1 MRTKSWIWSAVAL
14 LAFLIIA
21 ALLHLLLQLGG
32 WERLLLWIGMTILG
46 VTAAIFTFFHFS
58 PRKHRPRRS
67 DVDVLLDAASKRL
80 AAAGIASGR
89 IGRLPVTL
97 VLGPSG
103 SAKTSTVIQGEH
115 GAELLAGEAEQGG
128 AVMPTPAVNVWYDG
142 DGLLVEAGGS
152 LYTDEEGW
160 TRLLRRLRANRWA
173 AALGRGRQAPRAA
186 VVCVSADLLLS
197 GAAAPAVA
205 DTARTLRQAL
215 AIASRQLGVRLPV
228 YVVFTKVDR
237 IPHFEAFVRGMSRHE
252 AQELLGATL
261 PIVGMSAEEYGE
273 TQGARLRQAF
283 SGIFHSLARWRLTLL
298 PREQREMDRG
308 SAYEFPREMRKF
320 SDAASAF
327 LLELCRP
334 GQLGMNPFL
343 RGFYFT
349 GVRPVVVSDT
359 PTPAAAPGERRSM
372 DLGATG
378 VFAVGGTPATPQ
390 PPSGRPGT
398 RRVPE
403 WVFLRRLHPEVV
415 RIDEHARAL
424 TAGGARVDLLRRALL
439 GIASLALL
447 VLVGGMT
454 ISYWNNRAMLAHS
467 QDALTAVQMLTAP
480 VDEAPDLPS
489 LQRLDSLRRAV
500 EPLSGYRRD
509 GRPMRLR
516 WGLYSGDHAREPL
529 SQVYFDRFASQ
540 LFSQTRGDLVTHLQT
555 LPDEPQHTADYS
567 GTYDALKAY
576 LISTSHPHESDPGF
590 LTPVLLRAW
599 RHGDQLDPDRRSV
612 ASEQLDFYGRELLLG
627 NPFPGE
633 PNEAVVVTAR
643 EFLARFTGV
652 EPLYQA
658 LLAEAAEV
666 GEPIRFAELYP
677 TSSQVVQNPQ
687 AVPAEFTVDG
697 WARAEEILGDL
708 DRLLAR
714 EDWVLGDRGS
724 IAPTDRVRLAEELRA
739 RYRRDYGAAWQAF
752 LEAASV
758 TSFSGAADA
767 ASKLERLSSNQSP
780 ILQLLALT
788 ARHTAV
794 DTVLFP
800 EIFQPVHTVIP
811 AGENEAYVNEGN
823 AGYMNGLLS
832 LHAAMAQVAQAAGP
846 DRAAALSQ
854 AQTGVQQ
861 VDLQVSQ
868 LAQRFR
874 TEGEALAVGDQVQR
888 LLQAPVSAAGG
899 LVRAL
904 PTADVN
910 AAGAGFCAPF
920 STIAARYPFADGAV
934 QQASMDDL
942 VSTFQPGASHLWSF
956 YEERLGELLV
966 RQGVRYAPRPLAEP
980 RPSEEFVEFF
990 NRAADISAAFFPDGA
1005 GTPTVRFALQLATSD
1020 ELPEVRF
1027 TMDGQTGVFTRTM
1040 PAGRTF
1046 VWDGAGARSVRV
1058 TSVVDG
1064 VETVLLEGEGGP
1076 WTLTRLL
1083 REARWEQVG
1092 AQQYRLNWSI
1102 TEAPG
1107 QLVGTITFAG
1117 RLPVFAPDALRLQCV
1132 SRIVR

>member
-1 MRTKSWIWSAVAL
+1 MKTKAWIWSAVAL
-14 LAFLIIA
+14 LAFLTIA
-21 ALLHLLLQLGG
+21 ALLHLLLPLGR
-32 WERLLLWIGMTILG
+32 WERLLLWAGMTILG
-46 VTAAIFTFFHFS
+46 LTAAIFTFFHFA
-58 PRKHRPRRS
+58 PRKPRPRRS
-67 DVDVLLDAASKRL
+67 DVELLLDAATKRL
-80 AAAGIASGR
+80 ATAGIAGGKIGR
-89 IGRLPVTL
+89 IPVTL
-97 VLGPSG
+97 VLGPAG
-103 SAKTSTVIQGEH
+103 SAKTSTVTQGEH
-115 GAELLAGEAEQGG
+115 GAELLAGETQQGG
-128 AVMPTPAVNVWYDG
+128 AVVPTPAINVWYDG
-142 DGLLVEAGGS
+142 DGLLVEAGGAM
-152 LYTDEEGW
+152 YTDEEGW
-160 TRLLRRLRANRWA
+160 NRLLRRLRPHRLA

-186 VVCVSADLLLS
+186 VVCVGANQLLS
-197 GAAAPAVA
+197 GASSPAVA
-205 DTARTLRQAL
+205 ETARALRQAL
-215 AIASRQLGVRLPV
+215 ATTSRQLGVRLPV
-228 YVVFTKVDR
+228 YVVFTKADR
-237 IPHFEAFVRGMSRHE
+237 IPHFETFTRGMTRDE
-252 AQELLGATL
+252 AHDLLGATL
-261 PIVGMSAEEYGE
+261 PIAAMTAGEYGE
-273 TQGARLRQAF
+273 SQGARLRQAF
-283 SGIFHSLARWRLTLL
+283 SGIFHSLAQWRLAIL

-308 SAYEFPREMRKF
+308 SAYELPREMRKL
-320 SDAASAF
+320 SDAAGAF

-359 PTPAAAPGERRSM
+359 PAPETASRAQRNI

-378 VFAVGGTPATPQ
+378 VFSVGGMPATPDT
-390 PPSGRPGT
+390 SARRPGS

-403 WVFLRRLHPEVV
+403 WVFLRRLLPGVIRV
-415 RIDEHARAL
+415 DEHAREL

-439 GIASLALL
+439 GATSLALL
-447 VLVGGMT
+447 ILIGGMT
-454 ISYWNNRAMLAHS
+454 ISYWNNRAILARS
-467 QDALTAVQMLTAP
+467 QSAMSAVQMLSAP
-480 VDEAPDLPS
+480 VGEAPDLAS
-489 LQRLDSLRRAV
+489 LQRLDSLRVAL
-500 EPLSGYRRD
+500 EPLSEYRRS

-516 WGLYSGDHAREPL
+516 WGLYSGDRAREPL
-529 SQVYFDRFASQ
+529 REVYFDRFASL
-540 LFSQTRGDLVTHLQT
+540 LFSQTRGDLITHLQT
-555 LPDEPQHTADYS
+555 LPAEPQHTGEYS

-576 LISTSHPHESDPGF
+576 LITTSHPHESEPEF

-599 RHGDQLDPDRRSV
+599 RYGEQLEPDRRV
-612 ASEQLDFYGRELLLG
+612 VGEAQVDFYGEELLLG
-627 NPFPGE
+627 NPYPGE

-643 EFLARFTGV
+643 EFLARFTGL

-658 LLAEAAEV
+658 LLAEAAQV

-677 TSSQVVQNPQ
+677 ASSEVVQNPHV
-687 AVPAEFTVDG
+687 VPGEFTVEG
-697 WARAEEILGDL
+697 WKRVDEILADL
-708 DRLLAR
+708 DRLLSR
-714 EDWVLGDRGS
+714 EDWVLGDRGT
-724 IAPTDRVRLAEELRA
+724 IAPTERVRLAGELRT
-739 RYRRDYGAAWQAF
+739 RYRDDYASAWETF
-752 LEAASV
+752 LQSASV
-758 TSFSGAADA
+758 SGFSGPADA
-767 ASKLERLSSNQSP
+767 ALKLERLSSNQSP

-794 DTVLFP
+794 DTLLFP

-811 AGENEAYVNEGN
+811 AGDNEAYVNEGN

-854 AQTGVQQ
+854 AQAGVQQ

-904 PTADVN
+904 PIADVN
-910 AAGAGFCAPF
+910 AAGTGFCAPF
-920 STIAARYPFADGAV
+920 SSIATRYPFADGAV
-934 QQASMDDL
+934 QQVSMDEL
-942 VSTFQPGASHLWSF
+942 ISTFQPGASHLWSF
-956 YEERLGELLV
+956 YDDRLGELLV
-966 RQGVRYAPRPLAEP
+966 RQGARYAPRPLAEP
-980 RPSEEFVEFF
+980 RPSEDFVEFF

-1005 GTPTVRFALQLATSD
+1005 ESPTVRFALQIATSG

-1046 VWDGAGARSVRV
+1046 VWDGARARSVRV
-1058 TSVVDG
+1058 TSVSDG

-1092 AQQYRLNWSI
+1092 AQQYRLHWRI

-1107 QLVGTITFAG
+1107 ELIGTITFAG